1 MLMKIIKNRVFKLR
15 LSENDFER
23 LNKFKAETKVSSSE
37 IIRRLLNV
45 SFANDLVK
53 SKKNNFK

>member
-1 MLMKIIKNRVFKLR
+1 MKIIKNRVFKLR